1 MSNEQR
7 ASTEPWSAGAGLA
20 GAETRGAADFAPI
33 RRPWRWHIV
42 VFLAPALLVYSAL
55 MIVPLA
61 ETLRL
66 SLFTSKDQVVS
77 FAGLQNFVMLFGDP
91 RWSVTFWNALWNNTY
106 FFLIHMLVQN
116 PIGIGLAA
124 LLSVPKL
131 RGRSFYRT
139 AFFMPTMLSFVIVG
153 FVWKL
158 ILSPLWGVA
167 PTILAAIGLKWL
179 FGPWLGQEATALT
192 ALSLIS
198 VWQYIGVPMMLI
210 YAALLSIPD
219 EVIEAAECDGVVGF
233 AQFWKIK
240 LPLVLPAIG
249 LVSILTFVGNFNAFD
264 LIYVS
269 QGALAAPNF
278 STDILGTFLY
288 RTFFGFQLQLGDS
301 HMGATIATVMFLIIL
316 AVVSFYLLVI
326 HRRMR
331 RYQF

>member
-1 MSNEQR
+1 M
-7 ASTEPWSAGAGLA
+7 T
-20 GAETRGAADFAPI
+20 DIAPI

-55 MIVPLA
+55 MVIPLA

-77 FAGLQNFVMLFGDP
+77 FVGLQNFATLFGDP
-91 RWSVTFWNALWNNTY
+91 RWSQSFWNALWNNTY

-116 PIGIGLAA
+116 PIGIALAA
-124 LLSVPKL
+124 LLSLPRL
-131 RGRSFYRT
+131 GARSFYRT
-139 AFFMPTMLSFVIVG
+139 AFFMPTMLSFVIIG

-167 PTILAAIGLKWL
+167 PSIMAAIGLRSL
-179 FGPWLGQEATALT
+179 FGPWLGQETTALT

-198 VWQYIGVPMMLI
+198 VWQYIGIPMMLI

-219 EVIEAAECDGVVGF
+219 EVIEAAECDGITGF

-269 QGALAAPNF
+269 QGALAGPNF

-288 RTFFGFQLQLGDS
+288 RTFFGYQLQLGNPY
-301 HMGATIATVMFLIIL
+301 MGATIATVMFFIIL